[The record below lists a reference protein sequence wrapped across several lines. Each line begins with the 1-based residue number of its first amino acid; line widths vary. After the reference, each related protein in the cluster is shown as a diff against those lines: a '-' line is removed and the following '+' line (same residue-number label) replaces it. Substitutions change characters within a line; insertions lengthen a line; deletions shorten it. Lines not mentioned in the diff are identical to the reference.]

1 MRVPV
6 SLVIGV
12 LGTGLASPVSAQG
25 FSNIEAINR
34 CDAYVEDAIK
44 PEISSSFKE
53 RYKITCYFG
62 LIDPLIHEDHEGV
75 CLRTSSA
82 FPGSAGEL
90 AALMCLGAYR
100 TYLDEAGAAQ

>member
-1 MRVPV
+1 MRV
-6 SLVIGV
+6 SLAVMAGV
-12 LGTGLASPVSAQG
+12 LGLGYTAPASAHG

-34 CDAYVEDAIK
+34 CDAYIESAIK
-44 PEISSSFKE
+44 PEVSASFKE

-82 FPGSAGEL
+82 FPGRAGEL
-90 AALMCLGAYR
+90 AELMCMGTYRAYLEENA
-100 TYLDEAGAAQ
+100 TAQ